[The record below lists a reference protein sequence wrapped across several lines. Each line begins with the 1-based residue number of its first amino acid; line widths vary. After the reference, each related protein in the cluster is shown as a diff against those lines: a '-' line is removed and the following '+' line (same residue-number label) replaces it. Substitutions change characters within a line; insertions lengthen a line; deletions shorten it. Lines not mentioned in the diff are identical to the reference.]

1 MKKPGK
7 RKLYP
12 LRGHS
17 QLLSLSPARSM
28 TPTPKRIVFPKRRR
42 NRKWMKKQQNTQRS
56 LRTRNSQRIQKTQ
69 INLNLS
75 SAESVEDVQIDF
87 PTQSSTKRK
96 KPRKVLRK
104 KIIIKKIASSSVAD
118 EIVKNRA
125 LIDKDNSES
134 GRSSL
139 NDFELKKKVEKNNK
153 NSKRIIVTTGLSIE

>member
-1 MKKPGK
+1 
-7 RKLYP
+7 
-12 LRGHS
+12 
-17 QLLSLSPARSM
+17 M